1 MNVRRLLSLVVL
13 VFVAVAARPVW
24 AICTGAQEYRV
35 SAAGSSLI
43 IIPTNFQ
50 QRRCPD
56 PAGMLRQNVDTGQ
69 VVKID
74 ACIGT
79 DGFLDECVPPG
90 KYRYGLGMPYKC
102 CQSCC
107 KTEFFTELT
116 IAVPPPANCDATRMP
131 DKPRPMPYTGAVPW
145 GNSSSICDYVPPP
158 DAARPPSTA
167 PPRPGYDAGDP
178 GVTGMGGTGGN
189 VPPTGVNPRPPSA
202 SGGCSVGGGTAGT
215 GAAAAL
221 ILGSLALTIG
231 FLRLAERRRKTR
243 S

>member
-56 PAGMLRQNVDTGQ
+56 PGGMLRQNVDTGQ

-74 ACIGT
+74 ACIGS
-79 DGFLDECVPPG
+79 DGFIDECVPPG
-90 KYRYGLGMPYKC
+90 KYRYGLAMPYRC
-102 CQSCC
+102 CETCC
-107 KTEFFTELT
+107 KTEYFTELT
-116 IAVPPPANCDATRMP
+116 IAMPPAANCDAMRMP

-145 GNSSSICDYVPPP
+145 GASKDICTYVPPP
-158 DAARPPSTA
+158 AA
-167 PPRPGYDAGDP
+167 PRPAPMGTSDAGASSGGP
-178 GVTGMGGTGGN
+178 GGGAPG
-189 VPPTGVNPRPPSA
+189 TGVNPGRGQA
-202 SGGCSVGGGTAGT
+202 TGGCSVGGAGGGNWGNRGLSAGFGL
-215 GAAAAL
+215 GA
-221 ILGSLALTIG
+221 LGLLMG
-231 FLRLAERRRKTR
+231 FVRASGRRRR
-243 S
+243 PGA